1 MPVVFAEPQPNTPS
15 MKTSVRLDENLMK
28 KIFAQVQQDTN
39 NNVSH
44 DVLRA
49 RILETVSQVW
59 KFVLIHE

>member
-1 MPVVFAEPQPNTPS
+1 MPVVFAEPQPNIPS